1 MKKKFILA
9 FIVICFLAVNNPA
22 NAQGFKAGVFDI
34 DMMVQAMPGY
44 RVVDSLVQIY
54 EQDTLGALLEYDKTE
69 YQRLDSIYKNDSAL
83 VASGKRSKVAYDK
96 VGQQRQQIGLEL
108 VYWQQ
113 ISQNKSNNKR
123 SELSADL
130 YKLVIDAYKK
140 VLVQKKYTLILK
152 PQTYEAGFPID
163 NIFIAVAREL
173 KLESLPQQLLG
184 LGDDPGVKQQPA
196 AQKAPVTKKP
206 KS

>member
-9 FIVICFLAVNNPA
+9 FIVICFLAINNPA

>member
-1 MKKKFILA
+1 MKKKFISA
-9 FIVICFLAVNNPA
+9 FIVICFLAVNNNA

-34 DMMVQAMPGY
+34 DLMVQAMPGY
-44 RVVDSLVQIY
+44 HIVDSLVQVY
-54 EQDTLGALLEYDKTE
+54 EQDTLGALLDYDKTE

-96 VGQQRQQIGLEL
+96 VGQQRQQVGLEL

-113 ISQNKSNNKR
+113 LSQNKSNAKR

-140 VLVQKKYTLILK
+140 VLAQKKYTLILK

-196 AQKAPVTKKP
+196 AQKPPVTKKP